1 MNFYKNIMPFISL
14 VFFSALLLELIG
26 SYISI
31 SGLAAKTG
39 PIVVIIAVALD
50 LAKIVIATVLYK
62 MWKRLNFL
70 LKIYLLP
77 VLIVLISVT
86 STGAFGYLSQEF
98 GSTILSQEKNQSQL
112 VLLEE
117 DYAKKQMRKKQID
130 DQIEKLPSDQV
141 NQRRRLTELY
151 ANELTLLN
159 KSILELED
167 SIPKLK
173 MASIEERGTNGTVGS
188 ISKNLNIPPEDVIN
202 YLSIFMVCF
211 IDPLA
216 IVLLIV
222 GNFLIEERK
231 KDLKLFKEEQEKL
244 LKEKEEQEKS
254 LLNNGKKENIILP
267 ENNIKEVEK
276 IVEVIKEVK
285 VFDKHLDIKE
295 NTDLIKDYQQK
306 DNNVLSVVEHIAINK
321 NIKQDYALWNDYNQ
335 KQDNLLSL
343 DKEFNIIKENVI
355 IEEKE
360 NIVNKEP
367 IELSNNGIK
376 KLNPAKY
383 DFNVL
388 LSTKTEDKD
397 HDLDEMEK
405 FIEGQSKAA
414 V

>member
-321 NIKQDYALWNDYNQ
+321 NIKQDDALWNDYNQ